1 VGVLPARIPRPPGG
15 YDERKRV
22 QVRYGPVGLWNR
34 ILDALT
40 GSASAAPREP
50 DGATLRQAT
59 AGSVAVAE
67 RPEDSGGDST
77 ATPRGNGVAGAELP
91 PAPAPQAAWYAPP
104 EGTALLEPA
113 PVEPPETSSQ
123 ARALENALVQ
133 QFDGHDLSLP
143 PLPRSAD
150 RVLRKMREKS
160 CGAAEIADEIADDQV
175 MAAEVIRIA
184 NSALYRGLN
193 KISAIRPAVA
203 RMGVE
208 AIRTLML
215 HQSLKA
221 ATFGRKGVDEELAAV
236 LWYRSVAAA
245 HVMRRLAALTGVD
258 PEDAFLLGLLHDI
271 GNVLVLREAESQR
284 HFANCRI
291 DIDTFEYICFQT
303 HQEFGE
309 LIATEWKL
317 PKALTAV
324 ISDHHRFPEPD
335 DPHRTHR
342 LMILLADMINQV
354 LGYGVPASY
363 DLLHCRPAVELL
375 LADTA
380 PYGAFLD
387 ALPSELE
394 DVLTS
399 FGIEAG
405 LQKRLRKGAS
415 TLEVLHEWLS
425 SIRLGRMQDKRKLGQ
440 RRAPRWTVTNRVV
453 AVRVDGDPT
462 EHEVPLLDASAGGIA
477 FLFPM
482 PLPTEHRVWVLD
494 KRRGMQIS
502 GRVANSAAKPNEQ
515 GMYRVGI
522 ALKPTRE

>member
-1 VGVLPARIPRPPGG
+1 M
-15 YDERKRV
+15 
-22 QVRYGPVGLWNR
+22 GLWNR

-40 GSASAAPREP
+40 GSSSSAPKEP
-50 DGATLRQAT
+50 DGAVLRERK
-59 AGSVAVAE
+59 AGGVAVAE
-67 RPEDSGGDST
+67 RPLEPVS
-77 ATPRGNGVAGAELP
+77 ATRPAGP
-91 PAPAPQAAWYAPP
+91 TPAPSPAASSAAAGTPAVEPPWYAPRDGAP
-104 EGTALLEPA
+104 AREPI
-113 PVEPPETSSQ
+113 PVEQPEMTPE
-123 ARALENALVQ
+123 ARALENALIE

-150 RVLRKMREKS
+150 RVLKKMREDS
-160 CGAAEIADEIADDQV
+160 CGAAEIADEIEDDQV

-203 RMGVE
+203 RMGVD

-245 HVMRRLAALTGVD
+245 HIMRGLAELTGVD

-284 HFANCRI
+284 HYSNRRI
-291 DIDTFEYICFQT
+291 DIETFEYICAQT

-324 ISDHHRFPEPD
+324 ISDHHRFPEAD
-335 DPHRTHR
+335 DPYRTHR
-342 LMILLADMINQV
+342 LMTLLTDMVNQV
-354 LGYGVPASY
+354 LGYGIPASY
-363 DLLHCRPAVELL
+363 DLLHCRPAEELL
-375 LADTA
+375 LSDTA
-380 PYGAFLD
+380 PYRLFLD
-387 ALPSELE
+387 KLPRELE

-405 LQKRLRKGAS
+405 LQKRLRKGA
-415 TLEVLHEWLS
+415 TTMEILNEWLS
-425 SIRLGRMQDKRKLGQ
+425 SIRLGRTHDKRKLGQ
-440 RRAPRWTVTNRVV
+440 RRAPRWTVVNRTVT
-453 AVRVDGDPT
+453 VRIDGDPT

-477 FLFPM
+477 FLFPV
-482 PLPTEHRVWVLD
+482 PLPNEHRVWVLD
-494 KRRGMQIS
+494 KRRGLEIC
-502 GRVANSAAKPNEQ
+502 GLVANTTGKPNEQ

-522 ALKPTRE
+522 SIKPAAK